1 MAETQLTR
9 EDADLQ
15 AAEYVIGLL
24 DAEQH
29 RAARRRLRTEPAF
42 ADDVGAWEQRFAAWY
57 AAFEPVAAPA
67 DAWQRLQRH
76 LGWTSHGGADPV
88 SRGTPVAP
96 TRGPWRGLA
105 LGGFALAAL
114 FAVALVFTLRRP
126 AEQLPAP
133 PPVVENRVVAP
144 DMVASIASDDGRAM
158 LVASIHSGSGE
169 MTLAPAGDMDV
180 PGDRAAEL
188 WLIPADGTPRSLGV
202 IDPGRAGRMVIPE
215 AMRAGLAA
223 DALLAVS
230 IEPTGGSPTG
240 QPTGPVVAKG
250 AMHGV

>member
-1 MAETQLTR
+1 MAETHLTH

-42 ADDVGAWEQRFAAWY
+42 ADEVGAWEQRFAAWY

-76 LGWTSHGGADPV
+76 LGWTSTDAPV
-88 SRGTPVAP
+88 HRAPAAP
-96 TRGPWRGLA
+96 TRAPWRGLA

-202 IDPGRAGRMVIPE
+202 IDPGQAGRMLIPE
-215 AMRAGLAA
+215 AMRAALAA

-250 AMHGV
+250 AMHAV